1 MNPVPTSD
9 SEVDQRSRTVDYDQG
24 SAPTRTDTHNFGSYA
39 LRVDFKSHNQRRYVF
54 LHLLYKNYRGDTSD
68 EPNAGQCTFIWSFF
82 TQNRRTMYAVTEHS
96 AICCKIQAKL
106 GQLGWLTITFR
117 HTLLGYCAHD
127 LSSSLLNYMATL
139 SPLYLLSL

>member
-1 MNPVPTSD
+1 MIPLTSLTLY
-9 SEVDQRSRTVDYDQG
+9 SV
-24 SAPTRTDTHNFGSYA
+24 HLFGPSTP
-39 LRVDFKSHNQRRYVF
+39 H
-54 LHLLYKNYRGDTSD
+54 
-68 EPNAGQCTFIWSFF
+68 
-82 TQNRRTMYAVTEHS
+82 RRTMYAVTEHS